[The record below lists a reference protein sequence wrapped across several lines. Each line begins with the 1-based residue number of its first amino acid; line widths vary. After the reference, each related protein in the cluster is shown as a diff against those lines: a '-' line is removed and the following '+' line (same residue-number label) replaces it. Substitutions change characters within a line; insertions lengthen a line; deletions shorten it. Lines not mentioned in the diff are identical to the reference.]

1 MYYLFSFMII
11 DEYFNF
17 VFQAAS
23 YLTDP
28 ICKAHE
34 CFRRIFVVD
43 ALNPADSLL
52 VNLSR
57 KLFLGFSA
65 FVFALSAIFT
75 TLPGVA
81 LRGTATHLQSEP
93 YIYQK
98 GAFINQR
105 LSQDLTFTLLSWNVC
120 FVGGGYSITDGG
132 VVPWEDRIDAII
144 EQIIAKDADVN
155 CIYET
160 YDTRSAIYLAQ
171 KLKERGYAHCYF
183 DIGAK
188 TIGVSSGI
196 LIASKY
202 EVKNPEF
209 TLFPID
215 TLVGRTKNA
224 AKGVFAFDLASE
236 GKSFARIFSTH
247 LQHSEEP
254 EFPTAD
260 ELAGRKSQMEI
271 IMSKVNQVEDLCV
284 VVTGDLN
291 LDDGEYLASEWSH
304 RFEKGDEF
312 EGKTWGGDGFC
323 AKLIDSSKRISNPL
337 NLDHTMVL
345 KGTAQNIRT
354 TVVETGFD
362 GAQFN
367 KDALSDHKGLYS
379 EITLSSFIF
388 PQNEV

>member
-1 MYYLFSFMII
+1 MTSDKDFS
-11 DEYFNF
+11 Y

-34 CFRRIFVVD
+34 YFRRIFLVD
-43 ALNPADSLL
+43 ALNPTDGLFAPLL
-52 VNLSR
+52 TKLYLGLSVVV
-57 KLFLGFSA
+57 FAFSA
-65 FVFALSAIFT
+65 LLT

-81 LRGTATHLQSEP
+81 LRGTAVHLQREP

-98 GAFINQR
+98 GVFVDQK
-105 LSQDLTFTLLSWNVC
+105 LSKERTFTLLSWNIC

-132 VVPWEDRIDAII
+132 VAPWEDRIDKIVAEIV
-144 EQIIAKDADVN
+144 QKNADVN

-171 KLKERGYAHCYF
+171 KLKEHGYAHTYY

-202 EVKNPEF
+202 EVKSPEF
-209 TLFPID
+209 ILFPQD

-224 AKGVFAFDLASE
+224 AKGVFAFDLASD
-236 GKSFARIFSTH
+236 GKSFARVFATH

-254 EFPTAD
+254 EFPT
-260 ELAGRKSQMEI
+260 EEEIEGRVRQMEI
-271 IMSKVNQVEDLCV
+271 IMAQVNQVRDLCV

-291 LDDGEYLASEWSH
+291 LDDEEYFNSAWSH
-304 RFEKGDEF
+304 RFLKGDEF
-312 EGKTWGGDGFC
+312 EGKTWGGDAFC
-323 AKLIDSSKRISNPL
+323 AKLADPNKRISNPL

-354 TVVETGFD
+354 TVIETGFD
-362 GAQFN
+362 GAQFR

-379 EITLSSFIF
+379 EITLNSFIF
-388 PQNEV
+388 LLHEV